1 MKYSPK
7 GMRLP
12 PMPRIADIIRL
23 YGLSAKKQLSQ
34 NFILDFNVADKIAKR
49 ADVFDCHVCEVGAG
63 PGSITRS
70 ILQAG
75 VRHLAAVEVDKRF
88 IPVLE
93 QLADCAD
100 GSMSVHQC
108 DIRRFDIPGAMP
120 NAISVPWDSDDVP
133 GVRLVG
139 NLPFSVS
146 IPLLLQWLEAIYE
159 RKGPFT
165 FGRVPMTL
173 VFQKEVAE
181 NLATVEQ
188 TPLQSRLSIMTQ
200 NLCHVKRAMV
210 MPSSIF
216 VPEPKVD
223 AWLVNI
229 VPRKEAQVKASFRT
243 LEQVVK
249 AVFQHRRKV
258 IRTPL
263 KLLFPDDETLVED
276 LLYFSRV
283 DGRKRAHQLTM
294 AEYDALCHTFIDLC
308 DRHDLSRTPLKVRQP
323 DPVPDTKGIS
333 AHT

>member
-1 MKYSPK
+1 M
-7 GMRLP
+7 P
-12 PMPRIADIIRL
+12 PMPRISDIIRL

-34 NFILDFNVADKIAKR
+34 NFILDLNVTDKIARK
-49 ADVFDCHVCEVGAG
+49 ADVFDAHVCEVGAG

-75 VRHLAAVEVDKRF
+75 VRHLAAVEIDKRF
-88 IPVLE
+88 LPVLE
-93 QLADCAD
+93 QIADCAE
-100 GSMSVHQC
+100 GHMSIHNE
-108 DIRRFDIPGAMP
+108 DIRRCDIPRVLP
-120 NAISVPWDSDDVP
+120 NAKSVPWDADDSP

-146 IPLLLQWLEAIYE
+146 IPLLLQWLEAIHDK
-159 RKGPFT
+159 KGPFV

-181 NLATVEQ
+181 NLVATGP
-188 TPLQSRLSIMTQ
+188 TTLQSRLSVMTQ
-200 NLCHVKRAMV
+200 NFCHVKRAMV
-210 MPSSIF
+210 LPSSVF
-216 VPEPKVD
+216 VPEPKID

-229 VPRKEAQVKASFRT
+229 VPRKHPQVDAPFRL

-263 KLLFPDDETLVED
+263 KLLFAERENLVDD

-283 DGRKRAHQLTM
+283 DGRKRAHQLSM
-294 AEYDALCHTFIDLC
+294 DDYDRLCNAFTDLC
-308 DRHDLSRTPLKVRQP
+308 NKHGLDKFPLKVRRPASVVDQSML
-323 DPVPDTKGIS
+323 DSSQT
-333 AHT
+333 